1 MNFEAAVR
9 LLLPRRD
16 SRRFPLTGRRAAI
29 ALVAAIGAAACDGG
43 SDVADQRVA
52 LERQRQQLLN
62 QFASAQNRIR
72 RTQAQALGDPS
83 LVPLRERFY
92 ERLRETMIEI
102 DPRAEGWLDRARALG
117 PEIDVLSRPQFIEPG
132 EEPVS
137 LEEQRAVV
145 ERFAALE
152 DSLKPVQD
160 RALAEPDVAEA
171 FNAFQDSLHAVMLR
185 INPSAATALEQ
196 MRRTS
201 AAVDSIDAELRS
213 LPEP

>member
-1 MNFEAAVR
+1 MR
-9 LLLPRRD
+9 CLLPRRD
-16 SRRFPLTGRRAAI
+16 SRRFPSTARRAAVVLVI
-29 ALVAAIGAAACDGG
+29 ALGAAACDGG
-43 SDVADQRVA
+43 SDVADERAA
-52 LERQRQQLLN
+52 LERQRRQLLN
-62 QFASAQNRIR
+62 QFAAAQNRIR
-72 RTQAQALGDPS
+72 QTQAQASGDPS

-117 PEIDVLSRPQFIEPG
+117 PEIDVLSQPQVIEPG

-137 LEEQRAVV
+137 VEEQRALV
-145 ERFAALE
+145 EEFAALE
-152 DSLKPVQD
+152 DSLRPVQN

-171 FNAFQDSLHAVMLR
+171 FTAFQDSLHAVMIR
-185 INPSAATALEQ
+185 INPSAATALEE

-213 LPEP
+213 LSAP